1 MTEEK
6 NQEQREQEQLM
17 ATMGLII
24 NGGNAKS
31 LAFEAIYAA
40 KEGNFEQ
47 AREKLDEADQALTE
61 AHNSQTDMLTQEAS
75 GHPVEVRLLTV
86 HSQDHLMNAITFRD
100 LAGEVVAI
108 HEELAEIKAA
118 LAKLTK

>member
-1 MTEEK
+1 MAEEK
-6 NQEQREQEQLM
+6 TKEQRAQEQLM

-40 KEGNFEQ
+40 KEGKFDEAQ
-47 AREKLDEADQALTE
+47 EKLKEADEALVE
-61 AHNSQTDMLTQEAS
+61 AHNSQTEMLAQEAA
-75 GHPVEVRLLTV
+75 GYPVEVHLLTV
-86 HSQDHLMNAITFRD
+86 HSQDHLMNAITFKD

-108 HEELAEIKAA
+108 HQELAEIKAK
-118 LAKLTK
+118 LAE